1 MLKLKLQTYTH
12 PPSTSYIYIDPSKV
26 KAISGPKNYVD
37 DSSSASLTG
46 VGGKHGVL
54 EIKLMSEEEYTE
66 KNTVVQKSHNQYPDT
81 ATLNHT
87 YGPDVSFSR
96 LLGIIEESK
105 RRY

>member
-66 KNTVVQKSHNQYPDT
+66 KNTVVAGNNQYPDT
-81 ATLNHT
+81 VTLNHT

-96 LLGIIEESK
+96 LLDIIEESK